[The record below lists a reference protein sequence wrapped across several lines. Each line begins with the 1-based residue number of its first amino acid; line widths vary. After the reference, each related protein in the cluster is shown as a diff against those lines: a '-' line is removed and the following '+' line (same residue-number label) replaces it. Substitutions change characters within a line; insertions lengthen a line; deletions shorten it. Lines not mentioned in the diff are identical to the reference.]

1 MIITKYLAKE
11 MFKTQI
17 ATLGVFTLILY
28 AWRISFALRDVVAG
42 NLEVSNLF
50 IIVSTYIPNL
60 LEIILPL
67 SLFLGTL
74 ISLSRLYSEHEIDII
89 LATGMSKMHIY
100 KAISILVAVSFLLS
114 AFNAL
119 YLTPSANSV
128 AKKIMNQA
136 SSSAGVSLLKEGQF
150 NPLGDYTDNSINVYV
165 GGKEGDVLQNI
176 FIAQLDEVGGLK
188 PSITFSRTGV
198 LQKNANGTKS
208 LVLNDGNR
216 YSNDNGSLAFR
227 ELKFKKMTYQFA
239 QSVQSNQ
246 IDYDDISTFQ
256 LFLNND
262 SQSRNVLIYRFTIPL
277 TIFVLG
283 LYSLPLAY
291 VRPRGSRFQKLPIA
305 LIIFMSYFIII
316 QTIHN
321 SVSDGKISAL
331 SYVICHFVFGFFG
344 VLLNLDFKRIFNGF
358 KNNV

>member
-50 IIVSTYIPNL
+50 IIVSAYIPNL

-89 LATGMSKMHIY
+89 LATGMSKMNIY
-100 KAISILVAVSFLLS
+100 KAVFILVAVSFLLS
-114 AFNAL
+114 ALNSL
-119 YLTPSANSV
+119 YLAPSANSV
-128 AKKIMNQA
+128 AQKIMNQA
-136 SSSAGVSLLKEGQF
+136 SSSAGISLLKEEQF
-150 NPLGDYTDNSINVYV
+150 NSLDDYTDHLINVYV
-165 GGKEGDVLQNI
+165 GDKDGDVLQNI

-188 PSITFSRTGV
+188 PSITFSKLGI

-208 LVLNDGNR
+208 LVLSDGHS
-216 YSNDNGSLAFR
+216 YSNDDGSLAYR
-227 ELKFKKMTYQFA
+227 DLKFKKMTYQFA

-246 IDYDDISTFQ
+246 TDYDDISTIQ
-256 LFLNND
+256 LFHNNN
-262 SQSRNVLIYRFTIPL
+262 SQSKNVLIYRFTIPL

-305 LIIFMSYFIII
+305 LIVFMSYFIII
-316 QTIHN
+316 QTIHE
-321 SVSDGKISAL
+321 SVSDGKIPAL
-331 SYVICHFVFGFFG
+331 SYLICHLVFGLVG
-344 VLLNLDFKRIFNGF
+344 VLLNVDFKRIFNGF
-358 KNNV
+358 KKNV